1 MQNNKTLIIM
11 LGRPY
16 QGGYQ
21 KTDYKMPD
29 GTLYQ
34 EKHFV
39 GHSLF
44 DWIKPEK
51 LVVLGTSG
59 SMWDELLR
67 QIDNVDEALYLEV
80 AEAVEAN
87 DTSQELLDRLSE
99 HLSQLLSKTVVLKIL
114 TLKVDEESQVEFV
127 QQLSDVC
134 TSGTELHMDITHG
147 FRTLPLFALTAAFY
161 LKKLKKIDIKAVYY
175 AEFRPD
181 EKCSVVHDLKGLITI
196 MSGVSILEKY
206 DHSGDYGL
214 LGELVNTD
222 SDKLKDAAFFER
234 ITNANKAS
242 SKLKAFMENWIPDAT
257 GKLFESELLTR
268 FKWSKRSAQHLRELS
283 LAREYLNRN
292 DYVRAVFYGLEGLVS
307 QSLNDQ
313 KIVDTGFDVRH
324 DASNQLAANEHYR
337 KLRAIRN
344 ALAHGSD
351 SGKTRQ
357 KEDVKKALTSSAEM
371 QKVLNQLFNELG
383 IR

>member
-1 MQNNKTLIIM
+1 MSNSKTLIIM

-16 QGGYQ
+16 QGEYQ

-29 GTLYQ
+29 GTLYK

-44 DWIKPEK
+44 DWVKPEK
-51 LVVLGTSG
+51 LVVLGTPG

-67 QIDNVDEALYLEV
+67 QIDDVNEELYLEV
-80 AEAVEAN
+80 AEAVDAN
-87 DTSQELLDRLSE
+87 NTQQALLDRLSE
-99 HLSQLLSKTVVLKIL
+99 HLSQLLSKEVVLKIL
-114 TLKVDEESQVEFV
+114 TLKVDEETQVEFV

-134 TSGTELHMDITHG
+134 DSGTELYMDITHG

-161 LKKLKKIDIKAVYY
+161 LKKLKNIDIKAVYY

-181 EKCSVVHDLKGLITI
+181 EHCSVVHDLKGLITI
-196 MSGVSILEKY
+196 MSGVSTLEKY

-214 LGELVNTD
+214 LDELVNTD
-222 SDKLKDAAFFER
+222 ASKLKDAAFFER

-242 SKLKAFMENWIPDAT
+242 SKLKTFMDNWIPDAT
-257 GKLFESELLTR
+257 GKLFERELLSR

-292 DYVRAVFYGLEGLVS
+292 DYLRAVFYGLEGLVS
-307 QSLNDQ
+307 QHLYDQ
-313 KIVDTGFDVRH
+313 KIGDTGYEVRH
-324 DASNQLAANEHYR
+324 EASNQLAANDAYR

-351 SGKTRQ
+351 SAKSHH
-357 KEDVKKALTSSAEM
+357 KEDVKKALASPKEM
-371 QKVLNQLFNELG
+371 QKILSQLFNELE